1 MQVKSD
7 FIGGNNEKND
17 KSIDL
22 LTIVYYNYKIQ
33 DKKGDAQMDNV
44 KNAAGTSHTD
54 PAEIVADPPAGESA
68 VSAGKIVLS
77 RPAEHAIQPEY
88 SYRPDS
94 PLIESVSVYPW
105 RSEYAYYERFVEAAI
120 KFSSYEADEC
130 PYVPFFSYMPQY
142 YQMKPEQLQYYFYL
156 RSAIDEEKYPA
167 ADNSYLLLLI
177 YETIN
182 LSDRTDPE
190 KALQRLCSIL
200 EGYSESFPRIVSQLS
215 EWICDFCLINR
226 LPPPTGLS
234 DGIYS
239 GLVLWSSLRE
249 FYFSVSDSGS
259 SAPLIS
265 FLHGYY
271 EVKSRFSEGAYAE
284 LYARHMSG
292 AVSAASDIIL
302 RRIPEDGDGRHSVF
316 RDAYVGALCIPR
328 IKKKMK
334 ITYVSLSRSYNTRI
348 IMTDFLKYCENR
360 IRAAAGVRSRLSHGK
375 PDPELKEAA
384 DRYFD
389 EAFPP
394 VQAKKRDV
402 PDYEKL
408 YDLPSN
414 GIDPGAAKQIEESSW
429 ETTQKLID
437 AFDGDEDHPDAY
449 PAGISA
455 AQDTVSVQESAEA
468 DAPTSG
474 DTVEGLSGVLSD
486 NEKEFTIAAFD
497 CDAEGERAAAAKE
510 GVSPI
515 LMADRINSAA
525 FDVMGDV
532 ILEDAGGCFTV
543 IGDYREEIEA
553 EVLLWITKT

>member
-1 MQVKSD
+1 M
-7 FIGGNNEKND
+7 
-17 KSIDL
+17 
-22 LTIVYYNYKIQ
+22 
-33 DKKGDAQMDNV
+33 KGDVPMDNG
-44 KNAAGTSHTD
+44 KIAPGTAHTD
-54 PAEIVADPPAGESA
+54 PVEIVADPPAGGSA
-68 VSAGKIVLS
+68 VSVGKPVLI
-77 RPAEHAIQPEY
+77 RPGEQAASPEY

-94 PLIESVSVYPW
+94 PLIESVSVYHW
-105 RSEYAYYERFVEAAI
+105 KSEYAYYERFVEAAI
-120 KFSSYEADEC
+120 KFASYEADEC

-156 RSAIDEEKYPA
+156 RSAIDEGIYPE

-190 KALQRLCSIL
+190 KALLRLCSIL
-200 EGYSESFPRIVSQLS
+200 EGYSASFPRIVSQLS

-226 LPPPTGLS
+226 LPPPSGLS
-234 DGIYS
+234 DSVYS

-271 EVKSRFSEGAYAE
+271 EVKSRFSEGAHAE
-284 LYARHMSG
+284 LYSGYMAG
-292 AVSAASDIIL
+292 AVSAAADIIL
-302 RRIPEDGDGRHSVF
+302 RRVLEEGDGRRSVF

-328 IKKKMK
+328 IKKRMK

-360 IRAAAGVRSRLSHGK
+360 IRAFAGVRSRLSHGK

-389 EAFPP
+389 EAFPRTQ
-394 VQAKKRDV
+394 VKKNDV
-402 PDYEKL
+402 PEYEKL
-408 YDLPSN
+408 YDLPAG
-414 GIDPGAAKQIEESSW
+414 GIDPGAARMIEETSW
-429 ETTQKLID
+429 ETTQKLIE
-437 AFDGDEDHPDAY
+437 AFADDIEQPEGTDTAQGLSEVPDAESCL
-449 PAGISA
+449 SA
-455 AQDTVSVQESAEA
+455 ADA
-468 DAPTSG
+468 DFASPG
-474 DTVEGLSGVLSD
+474 VREEGLSSVLSD
-486 NEKEFTIAAFD
+486 NEKEFIIAAFD
-497 CDAEGERAAAAKE
+497 GDAEGERKAASKE
-510 GVSPI
+510 GVSPV

-525 FDVMGDV
+525 FDFTGDV
-532 ILEDAGGCFTV
+532 ILEDAGGCFAI

-553 EVLLWITKT
+553 EVLLWKTKT